1 MLSSQSSRPPSKILD
16 RQCSTVALLFSIK
29 YIWDLGLASLTYVFG
44 FVCLYHPAYIKWN
57 EIFLYLVLIP
67 CNSISV
73 PKLFR
78 TSWGRSENLHFFF
91 CSVILFFFFP
101 PPKKEVICFNLW
113 KWVLR
118 TIKLRMDSFL
128 NLGYRA
134 IFYRSLLKWVSFEMC
149 PLWLDLASMYYYGPF
164 S

>member
-1 MLSSQSSRPPSKILD
+1 MRPRSCQSYLCFWFCLLISS
-16 RQCSTVALLFSIK
+16 
-29 YIWDLGLASLTYVFG
+29 SL
-44 FVCLYHPAYIKWN
+44 HKMKWN
-57 EIFLYLVLIP
+57 IFIFSTYSLQLHKCTKVIQ
-67 CNSISV
+67 N
-73 PKLFR
+73 KL
-78 TSWGRSENLHFFF
+78 RSKWKSSFFF
-91 CSVILFFFFP
+91 SSVLLFFFFP

-149 PLWLDLASMYYYGPF
+149 PLWLDLASMYYNGLRAFFIAWVEEWRLSNYSLF
-164 S
+164 YIV